1 MPGIGLGIRESETLH
16 SHSKAACHLEE
27 GSDVIMPDID
37 LGLAT
42 DWNEGDT
49 HGRVKL
55 RQNQVYP
62 TSPKKD
68 VLISS
73 PVSIE
78 LCVNTNYST
87 SQEADK
93 IFFTTHHG
101 SQKKIIAVLDSE
113 GNLAIAG
120 RVMEQQSLKYH

>member
-1 MPGIGLGIRESETLH
+1 
-16 SHSKAACHLEE
+16 
-27 GSDVIMPDID
+27 MPDID

-49 HGRVKL
+49 HGRIRL
-55 RQNQVYP
+55 RQNQCYP
-62 TSPKKD
+62 SSPKKD

-78 LCVNTNYST
+78 LSVNSNYST

-101 SQKKIIAVLDSE
+101 SMKKIIAVLDSNGDLYITGRLIQE
-113 GNLAIAG
+113 AG
-120 RVMEQQSLKYH
+120 DLKYT

>member
-1 MPGIGLGIRESETLH
+1 M
-16 SHSKAACHLEE
+16 A
-27 GSDVIMPDID
+27 DID

-42 DWNEGDT
+42 DWEEGET
-49 HGRVKL
+49 HGRVQL

-62 TSPKKD
+62 GSPKKD

-78 LCVNTNYST
+78 LSVNTNYSS

-93 IFFTTHHG
+93 IYFTTHHG
-101 SQKKIIAVLDSE
+101 STKKIIAVLDSD
-113 GNLAIAG
+113 GNLHIAG
-120 RVMEQQSLKYH
+120 RLITDQKDLQY

>member
-1 MPGIGLGIRESETLH
+1 
-16 SHSKAACHLEE
+16 
-27 GSDVIMPDID
+27 MPDVD

-42 DWNEGDT
+42 DWDEGDT
-49 HGRVKL
+49 HGRIRL
-55 RQNQVYP
+55 RQNQVYES
-62 TSPKKD
+62 SPKKD

-78 LCVNTNYST
+78 LSVNTNYST

-101 SQKKIIAVLDSE
+101 SQKKIIAVLDSA
-113 GNLAIAG
+113 GNLYIAG
-120 RVMEQQSLKYH
+120 RVIEGQTNLSYK

>member
-1 MPGIGLGIRESETLH
+1 M
-16 SHSKAACHLEE
+16 A
-27 GSDVIMPDID
+27 DID
-37 LGLAT
+37 LGVAT
-42 DWNEGDT
+42 DWEEGDT

-62 TSPKKD
+62 NSPKKD

-78 LCVNTNYST
+78 LSVNSNLSS

-93 IFFTTHHG
+93 IYFTTHHG
-101 SQKKIIAVLDSE
+101 STKKIIAVLDSD
-113 GNLAIAG
+113 GNLHIAG
-120 RVMEQQSLKYH
+120 RLITEQKDLRY

>member
-1 MPGIGLGIRESETLH
+1 M
-16 SHSKAACHLEE
+16 A
-27 GSDVIMPDID
+27 DID
-37 LGLAT
+37 LGVAT

-49 HGRVKL
+49 HGRIQL

-68 VLISS
+68 VLIGS

-78 LCVNTNYST
+78 LSVNTNYST

-93 IFFTTHHG
+93 FYFTTHHG
-101 SQKKIIAVLDSE
+101 SMKKIIAVLDSE
-113 GNLAIAG
+113 GNLHIAG
-120 RVMEQQSLKYH
+120 RLITEQRDLSY

>member
-1 MPGIGLGIRESETLH
+1 M
-16 SHSKAACHLEE
+16 A
-27 GSDVIMPDID
+27 DID

-42 DWNEGDT
+42 DWEEGDT

-62 TSPKKD
+62 NSPKKD

-73 PVSIE
+73 PLSIE
-78 LCVNTNYST
+78 FSVNTNYST

-93 IFFTTHHG
+93 IYFTTYHG
-101 SQKKIIAVLDSE
+101 SQKKIIAILDSD
-113 GNLAIAG
+113 GNLSIAG
-120 RVMEQQSLKYH
+120 KLQQDNRDLKYL

>member
-1 MPGIGLGIRESETLH
+1 M
-16 SHSKAACHLEE
+16 A
-27 GSDVIMPDID
+27 DVD

-42 DWNEGDT
+42 DWDEGDT
-49 HGRVKL
+49 HGRIKL
-55 RQNQVYP
+55 RTNQVYP
-62 TSPKKD
+62 DSPKKD

-78 LCVNTNYST
+78 LSVNTNYST

-101 SQKKIIAVLDSE
+101 TQKKIIAILDSD
-113 GNLAIAG
+113 GNLHIAG
-120 RVMEQQSLKYH
+120 RLIEGAQDLKYR

>member
-1 MPGIGLGIRESETLH
+1 
-16 SHSKAACHLEE
+16 
-27 GSDVIMPDID
+27 MPDID

-42 DWNEGDT
+42 DWADGDT

-78 LCVNTNYST
+78 LSVNTNEST

-93 IFFTTHHG
+93 VYFTTYHG
-101 SQKKIIAVLDSE
+101 KQKKIIAVLDSE
-113 GNLAIAG
+113 GNLHIAG
-120 RVMEQQSLKYH
+120 RLITEQKNLSY

>member
-1 MPGIGLGIRESETLH
+1 
-16 SHSKAACHLEE
+16 
-27 GSDVIMPDID
+27 MPDID

-42 DWNEGDT
+42 DWEEGDT
-49 HGRVKL
+49 HGRIKL

-62 TSPKKD
+62 TSPKRD

-78 LCVNTNYST
+78 LSVNTNFST

-101 SQKKIIAVLDSE
+101 SQKKIIAILDSN
-113 GNLAIAG
+113 GDLYIAG
-120 RVMEQQSLKYH
+120 RVISGATNLSYK